1 MNKKCVKR
9 KKKKRAERR
18 LRLLLGARLSKYIGM
33 EKNDETEELI
43 FNECKKIM
51 DDLAFAYDAT
61 APKVT
66 MTINVK

>member
-1 MNKKCVKR
+1 M
-9 KKKKRAERR
+9 
-18 LRLLLGARLSKYIGM
+18 LGARLSKYIGM